1 MDVDD
6 IHPQDLKDQV
16 EGVET
21 RVRSIPAYLI
31 FKEGKEIAC
40 YPGKEFEQFRAAIA
54 GLTENWLQFDI

>member
-1 MDVDD
+1 MDD

-54 GLTENWLQFDI
+54 GLTES

>member
-31 FKEGKEIAC
+31 FKEGKEIAS
-40 YPGKEFEQFRAAIA
+40 YPGKEFEKFRAA
-54 GLTENWLQFDI
+54 LTEFKQ